1 MQSRCTVTRIRWVV
15 TPVIAGILTAAL
27 SATAW
32 AAPTPEQRREIA
44 ALRKSIL
51 DAGLLYKDKQ
61 FAESAEKVREVQE
74 RTEEMVKE
82 ADAAT
87 FLLMKPLFESLKKA
101 HALLELEGVE
111 LTPLDLP
118 DRPIAKPK
126 QPDKPDKPET
136 PDTAKPVEGGTSFVK
151 EVTPILIAKCGR
163 CHVQKASGKLSMATY
178 ASLMKGSEAGVVIF
192 PRDPDGSEMI
202 MAIAEGDMPRGGLKI
217 TPAEFAVLKKWIA
230 EGAVFD
236 GNNPEA
242 NITTLAGA
250 ATPTATPTPTP
261 QPPPEVV
268 VATGKET
275 VSFARQVAPVLVE
288 NCSGCHGARNPRN
301 NFNMSMFTG
310 LLKGGDSGSPVMP
323 GNGADSLIVQK
334 LKGTAG
340 GQRMP
345 AGRDPLPDDT
355 IALIETWIAE
365 GATFDGPDAAMNLG
379 QVAALAR
386 ANAATHEELMAERV
400 TKAGE
405 NWRLA
410 MPRIAPR
417 SAETEHFL
425 LMGNVGDNALAE
437 VAETAESVVPK
448 IANLFHA
455 PAEQPLI
462 KGRMTLFVFQARY
475 DYSEFGQMVEKRDL
489 PREWRGHWQ
498 YDVLDAYGAM
508 VAPRD
513 NEFGVEALVAQQLA
527 GTYIASLGTLP
538 PRWFSEGSARVA
550 ASRVDSRDSRVME
563 WDNTISQ
570 ALAAM
575 SRPDDFLTGK
585 LAPEYADIAAY
596 SFVGYLMGES
606 RRYSSLLKAL
616 REGEA
621 FDTAFTTAYGG
632 TPPQVA
638 DVWYRRAARRAS
650 GN

>member
-1 MQSRCTVTRIRWVV
+1 MQSRCTITGIRRVV
-15 TPVIAGILTAAL
+15 APVVVGVLTSVL
-27 SATAW
+27 VATTS

-51 DAGLLYKDKQ
+51 DAGLLYKDRQ

-74 RTEEMVKE
+74 RTEQMVQE

-126 QPDKPDKPET
+126 EPDKPVT
-136 PDTAKPVEGGTSFVK
+136 PDTPEPVEGGTSFVK

-163 CHVQKASGKLSMATY
+163 CHVQRSSGELSMATY
-178 ASLMKGSEAGVVIF
+178 ASLMKGSKAGVVIF
-192 PRDPDGSEMI
+192 PRDADGSEMI
-202 MAIAEGDMPRGGLKI
+202 MAIVEGDMPRGGLRI
-217 TPAEFAVLKKWIA
+217 NAPELATLKKWIT
-230 EGAVFD
+230 EGAAFD
-236 GNNPEA
+236 GESPEA
-242 NITTLAGA
+242 NITTLAGG
-250 ATPTATPTPTP
+250 ATPTATATPTP
-261 QPPPEVV
+261 PPTPEVV
-268 VATGKET
+268 QATGKET
-275 VSFARQVAPVLVE
+275 VSFAQQIAPVLVE
-288 NCSGCHGARNPRN
+288 NCSGCHGMNNPRN
-301 NFNMSMFTG
+301 NLSMLTFAR
-310 LLKGGDSGSPVMP
+310 LLRGGDSGSPVVP
-323 GNGADSLIVQK
+323 GNGAESLIVQK

-345 AGRDPLPDDT
+345 AGRDPLADDT
-355 IALIETWIAE
+355 IALVETWINE
-365 GATFDGPDAAMNLG
+365 GATFDGPDAAMNLS

-410 MPRIAPR
+410 MPRITAR

-437 VAETAESVVPK
+437 VSEKAESVVPK
-448 IANLFHA
+448 IATLFKA
-455 PAEQPLI
+455 PSDQPLI
-462 KGRMTLFVFQARY
+462 KGRMTLFVFQQRY
-475 DYSEFGQMVEKRDL
+475 DYSEFGQMVERRDL

-498 YDVLDAYGAM
+498 YDVIDAYGAM

-513 NEFGVEALVAQQLA
+513 DEFGVEALVAQQLA
-527 GTYIASLGTLP
+527 GAYIASLGTLP

-550 ASRVDSRDSRVME
+550 ASRIDSRDARVME
-563 WDNTISQ
+563 WDNTLSQ
-570 ALAAM
+570 ALASM

-585 LAPEYADIAAY
+585 LAPEFADIAAY

-606 RRYSSLLKAL
+606 RRYSSLLKSL

-621 FDTAFTTAYGG
+621 FDMAFSSAYGG
-632 TPPQVA
+632 TPAQVA
-638 DVWYRRAARRAS
+638 DVWYRRTARRAS